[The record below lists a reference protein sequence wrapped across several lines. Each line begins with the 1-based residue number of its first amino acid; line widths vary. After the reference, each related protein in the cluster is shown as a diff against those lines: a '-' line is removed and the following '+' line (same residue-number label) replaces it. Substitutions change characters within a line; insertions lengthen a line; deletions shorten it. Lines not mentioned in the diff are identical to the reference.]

1 MCVKDSSVCHN
12 EKTNLEPL
20 LMRKVTGPRKRP
32 RQSFGNPPLKIKK
45 KKSSDK
51 SAYILKIGEHLIFFK
66 LVLNIYEVSN

>member
-1 MCVKDSSVCHN
+1 
-12 EKTNLEPL
+12 
-20 LMRKVTGPRKRP
+20 MRKVTGPRKRP

-66 LVLNIYEVSN
+66 LVLNKYIYLLEIPWDEQLSLSTLFLIE